1 MWRKIG
7 LFLLLI
13 NTIMWLQGCAVVALG
28 GGATIASVATDRRTV
43 GTQLDDANAEGAIV
57 FRWSKNAEL
66 KETAKLNVD
75 VYNGVALLTGQVPSA
90 ALAAEAEDI
99 AKGVSHI
106 RKVHN
111 QLRVGPILSA
121 GTQANDIW
129 LANKIRA
136 KILADKVVPSGQI
149 QVIVEDA
156 EVFLIGRLNNLEATT
171 AVEIARQ
178 TKGVARV
185 IRAFELM

>member
-43 GTQLDDANAEGAIV
+43 GTQLDDTNAEGAIV

>member
-1 MWRKIG
+1 
-7 LFLLLI
+7 
-13 NTIMWLQGCAVVALG
+13 MWLQGCAVVALG